1 MAPSCDCF
9 WYVALFQKNELR
21 KDNLHCEKVW
31 ISPIYH
37 QLVTNHHYPRKSQ
50 VYTGYL
56 VYWLQLWGLS
66 LHSKSLPNDF
76 NWTILTKLL
85 PTFSK
90 SSTFIS
96 FLRLSDVTFLI
107 FIVQNSFASMTNTMI
122 LFIFNRHVVS
132 KPILE
137 MVASS
142 VTVKVTL
149 TSFFSSESS
158 LLTTLFSPLFSQSLF
173 FDQGMMNE
181 KSIYEFSPNSL
192 HLIFRM
198 HNLQDHCERTFVI
211 SQLTTKVLK
220 LQASAF
226 M

>member
-76 NWTILTKLL
+76 NWTILTNLL

-122 LFIFNRHVVS
+122 LFIFNRLVVS

-137 MVASS
+137 MVAWS

-149 TSFFSSESS
+149 TFFSV
-158 LLTTLFSPLFSQSLF
+158 LDPLYSQ
-173 FDQGMMNE
+173 
-181 KSIYEFSPNSL
+181 
-192 HLIFRM
+192 H
-198 HNLQDHCERTFVI
+198 
-211 SQLTTKVLK
+211 
-220 LQASAF
+220 
-226 M
+226 